1 MFGRSK
7 RKKREF
13 DKAVSEAVSK
23 AYRKGLVEAL
33 KVEEKKVMP
42 SGKEEVDWET
52 TVGVIRT
59 KIRLLLDFVD
69 NLENRQVEKNGK
81 K

>member
-1 MFGRSK
+1 MIGRSK

-13 DKAVSEAVSK
+13 EKTVSEAVSK

-52 TVGVIRT
+52 TVRVIRT